1 VRDIVYTSNGTQV
14 RNVYRD
20 SHRLVVRRGA
30 VFPDV
35 CIGCGRPAWGNVLHS
50 EFSGF
55 GVWFVLPSGFD
66 VLAHSIFGKRYHFDF
81 PFCASC
87 APDRVQLTKVRLDTH
102 LAVFMA
108 HINAFPSTFMD
119 SLPAVPPDVAAE
131 ENRTWLQ
138 RTFRWLYR

>member
-1 VRDIVYTSNGTQV
+1 MRDIVYTSNGTQV

-35 CIGCGRPAWGNVLHS
+35 CIGCGKPSWGNTIRS

-55 GVWFVLPSGFD
+55 GWWLVLPPVLD
-66 VLAHSIFGKRYHFDF
+66 VLAHFIFDKRYHFDF
-81 PFCASC
+81 PFCSSC
-87 APDRVQLTKVRLDTH
+87 SPNRLQLTKVRLDSH
-102 LAVFMA
+102 LAIFVA
-108 HINAFPSTFMD
+108 HIDGFPSTFID
-119 SLPAVPPDVAAE
+119 ALPPVPPDVAAE

-138 RTFRWLYR
+138 RTFRSLHG